1 MGRLMTIYINKT
13 MTYLE
18 QQGKKII
25 TEAVRTKETQNDT
38 YNQYDAY
45 GYLVYYNG
53 VLKRW
58 SLSPELSYGE
68 KHKGWD
74 KYGIPAA
81 TGSEWANIFKA
92 DFEPPKSGF
101 ALVVFNAAFYSR
113 ILEEGT
119 QNNRN
124 GQNTTARKF
133 RILSQVVGSL
143 KDIQSKFNN
152 ARLTG
157 INIDVG

>member
-1 MGRLMTIYINKT
+1 MGRLMTLYVNNT
-13 MTYLE
+13 LTYLE
-18 QQGKKII
+18 QQGKRII
-25 TEAVRTKETQNDT
+25 TEAKRTKETQNRS

-68 KHKGWD
+68 KHRGWER
-74 KYGIPAA
+74 YGIPDA
-81 TGSEWANIFKA
+81 TGSEWAAMFRR

-101 ALVVFNAAFYSR
+101 ALVVFNAAFYSL
-113 ILEEGT
+113 IQEEGAGKLH
-119 QNNRN
+119 NSY
-124 GQNTTARKF
+124 

-143 KDIQSKFNN
+143 REIQGKFKGASLN
-152 ARLTG
+152 G
-157 INIDVG
+157 INIDV